1 MDVFFSRTSNDM
13 INETH
18 ERALILIL
26 NNPRSDFDTLLQ
38 KNNGTCNHHRHIQT
52 LTVEIYKLK
61 NNLNPSIMDFIFER
75 RNNMYNIRNF

>member
-38 KNNGTCNHHRHIQT
+38 KNNGTCNHHDIS
-52 LTVEIYKLK
+52 KLW
-61 NNLNPSIMDFIFER
+61 
-75 RNNMYNIRNF
+75 